1 MALSL
6 VVLEGLRVS
15 AHHCQARDQSVPLLR
30 AGASFPQTGA
40 MMGAPSAPV
49 LP

>member
-15 AHHCQARDQSVPLLR
+15 AHHCQARDQPGHLLR
-30 AGASFPQTGA
+30 AEP
-40 MMGAPSAPV
+40 APPKLV
-49 LP
+49 Q